1 MATTETLK
9 KVVATAMLEN
19 GTDESGNMKYVSQSF
34 GTLAKDSWDGDK
46 LLNIKDALAPC
57 LSKTIGYVTST
68 KTSELTR
75 SS

>member
-9 KVVATAMLEN
+9 KVTATAMLEN
-19 GTDESGNMKYVSQSF
+19 GTDEEGNMKYVSQSF
-34 GTLAKDSWDGDK
+34 GTLAKDRWDGDK

-57 LSKTIGYVTST
+57 LAPTIGYVTST